1 MRGEFSVGFF
11 SYQLVCELAAPEIN
25 TGHLKKISG
34 CVAEKMDQRTRPR
47 SLARFGR
54 NPQQ

>member
-25 TGHLKKISG
+25 TGHLKKNSG
-34 CVAEKMDQRTRPR
+34 CMAEKMDQRTRSR